1 MHVKQGHIIIFAGF
15 LISIMIGLAGFPDQ
29 MILLAAETKL
39 VTDQTGKKVSVPVS
53 PKRVVALAPSITEIV
68 FAVNRGDLLVGV
80 TRFSNYPEA
89 AKQLPSVGSYVFL
102 DLERIVSLQP
112 DLCIAVKDGNPI
124 QVIRRIES
132 LGIPVYAVDPMK
144 IDAVIHSVLD
154 IGNLLNAE
162 TEASE
167 LTLDMKQRMDRIDK
181 MISGVP
187 ARPTVFFQI
196 GVSPIVSAGSGTF
209 IHELIERAGG
219 INAAGMVSGYPR
231 FSKEEVLSMAPE
243 VMILTSME
251 RHKVFDAVMRE
262 WRQWEN
268 LPAVREDRIHMVNS
282 DLYDRPSP
290 RLVDGLEELAKLL
303 HPQLFE

>member
-1 MHVKQGHIIIFAGF
+1 MW
-15 LISIMIGLAGFPDQ
+15 IMIGLAGLPD
-29 MILLAAETKL
+29 LSVVLAAETKL
-39 VTDQTGKKVSVPVS
+39 VTDQTGKEIKVPVS

-80 TRFSNYPEA
+80 TRFSNYPETA
-89 AKQLPSVGSYVFL
+89 NKLPSVGSYVYL

-112 DLCIAVKDGNPI
+112 DLCIAVKDGNPLQI
-124 QVIRRIES
+124 IRRIES
-132 LGIPVYAVDPMK
+132 LGIPVYAVDPMD
-144 IDAVIHSVLD
+144 IDAVIHSIVD

-167 LTLDMKQRMDRIDK
+167 LISDMKHRMDRIDK
-181 MISGVP
+181 MISGVSVKP
-187 ARPTVFFQI
+187 SVFFQI

-219 INAAGMVSGYPR
+219 SNAAGMVSGYPR

>member
-1 MHVKQGHIIIFAGF
+1 MHIKKRYIIKFVGF
-15 LISIMIGLAGFPDQ
+15 FISLVIGFAGFPDQ
-29 MILLAAETKL
+29 SVLLAAETKL
-39 VTDQTGKKVSVPVS
+39 VTDQTGKEVRVPVS

-68 FAVNRGDLLVGV
+68 FAVDRGDLLVGV

-89 AKQLPSVGSYVFL
+89 VKQLPSVGSYVYL

-112 DLCIAVKDGNPI
+112 DLCIAVKDGNPLQI
-124 QVIRRIES
+124 IRRIES
-132 LGIPVYAVDPMK
+132 LGIPVYAVDPME
-144 IDAVIHSVLD
+144 IDAVIHSIAD

-167 LTLDMKQRMDRIDK
+167 LISDMKQRMDRIDK
-181 MISGVP
+181 MISGVSVKP
-187 ARPTVFFQI
+187 SVFFQI
-196 GVSPIVSAGSGTF
+196 GVSPIVSAGSETF

-219 INAAGMVSGYPR
+219 NNAAGMVSGYPR

-290 RLVDGLEELAKLL
+290 RLVDGLEELARLL